1 LEYASFDVFV
11 IVDPNYTIRGFFM
24 TKSTSALLFSSLFLS
39 LGAINAEEIDH
50 SKMDHSKHMMMGK
63 TAPSPLT
70 VPMQSTPASEAI
82 APPPTAPMQRT
93 LLSEAGNDIFGT
105 LQEVIKKLDAN
116 PKTDWSKVDLEA
128 LRQHLIDMK
137 HFTVDVTVI
146 SQKNTKK
153 GNEISVKATT
163 EAAHKALKRAM
174 SAHPAMLTS
183 ETGWAMTAQEKGDT
197 FVLTISTDKPAEI
210 ARLRGLGYIGI
221 MALGNHHQVHHW
233 MMASGSNPHGKHQHH

>member
-1 LEYASFDVFV
+1 
-11 IVDPNYTIRGFFM
+11 M

-39 LGAINAEEIDH
+39 LGAINAEEVDH
-50 SKMDHSKHMMMGK
+50 SKMDHSKHMMMMEK
-63 TAPSPLT
+63 MAPP
-70 VPMQSTPASEAI
+70 P
-82 APPPTAPMQRT
+82 PPPTAPTQSTPLSETSPPPIAPMQST

-105 LQEVIKKLDAN
+105 IQEVIKRLDAN

-146 SQKNTKK
+146 SQKNTEK
-153 GNEISVKATT
+153 GNEVRVKATT

-183 ETGWAMTAQEKGDT
+183 ETGWTMTAEEKGDT
-197 FVLTISTDKPAEI
+197 FILTISTEKPEEM

-233 MMASGSNPHGKHQHH
+233 MMASGANPHGKHQHH